1 MRQLCL
7 PGKAWYAVKR
17 GDFLML
23 HWIAYDLDKP
33 GQDYTDLIARLKELN
48 AVRILK
54 SDWLLEN
61 SASPEAIRNDLQRFM
76 DSNDRIMV
84 SEVYNNAAWRNLL
97 ANGDTVKA
105 MYARSARNC

>member
-1 MRQLCL
+1 
-7 PGKAWYAVKR
+7 
-17 GDFLML
+17 ML
-23 HWIAYDLDKP
+23 HWISYDLDKP
-33 GQDYTDLIARLKELN
+33 GQDYKELIARLKELQ

-61 SASPEAIRNDLQRFM
+61 TAGPEAVRTDLERFL

-97 ANGDTVKA
+97 ASSDTVIA
-105 MYARSARNC
+105 MYKRSARTC